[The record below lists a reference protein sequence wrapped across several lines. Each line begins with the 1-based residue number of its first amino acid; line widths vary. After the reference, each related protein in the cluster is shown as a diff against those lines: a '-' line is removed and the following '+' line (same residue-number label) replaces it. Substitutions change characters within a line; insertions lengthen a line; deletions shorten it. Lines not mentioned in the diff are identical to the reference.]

1 MNGKKGGTL
10 NGECITLAGSVG
22 IPAAAGAGMA
32 AGEQVFENECL
43 V

>member
-10 NGECITLAGSVG
+10 HAECITLTGNVTV
-22 IPAAAGAGMA
+22 PAAAGAGMA
-32 AGEQVFENECL
+32 DCEQVYENECL